1 MINALFNALKNNNKR
16 EEGKEGEEGKEALIM
31 KLVNIRNNKE
41 QTALMIA
48 EESGGE
54 HSDAMIKAINRED
67 FLGPPNN
74 VKSQLTAESVPP
86 PGAIA

>member
-31 KLVNIRNNKE
+31 ELVNIRNNKG

-48 EESGGE
+48 EESGGK
-54 HSDAMIKAINRED
+54 HSDAMIKA
-67 FLGPPNN
+67 
-74 VKSQLTAESVPP
+74 
-86 PGAIA
+86 